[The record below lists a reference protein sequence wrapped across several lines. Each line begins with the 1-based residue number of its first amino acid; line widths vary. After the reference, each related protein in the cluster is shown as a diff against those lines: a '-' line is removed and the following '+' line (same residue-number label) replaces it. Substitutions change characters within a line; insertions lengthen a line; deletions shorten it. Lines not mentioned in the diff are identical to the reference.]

1 LRMSKKS
8 CIFARKNDMKLLLT
22 ILTVLSSFM
31 ANLETK
37 TLQSAFT
44 VTVAE
49 EVNAPMNY
57 PGEIIMQGKKFRL
70 EMMDIEAAYDG
81 KTMYMYSAQTD
92 ELTLS
97 NPTEQELV
105 EANPLLYAKA
115 LVPVC
120 NVTERTTQDGT
131 QTIVTLTPKDQSI
144 GINRFVLKVR
154 NSDLMPLSV
163 EIKEGKKTSTLKLKE
178 PKYVGSHQPSVFSI
192 QGDKDTYVNDMRF

>member
-1 LRMSKKS
+1 MTK
-8 CIFARKNDMKLLLT
+8 LLT
-22 ILTVLSSFM
+22 ILTILSSFLT
-31 ANLETK
+31 NLEQK
-37 TLQSAFT
+37 TLKSAFT
-44 VTVAE
+44 ATVAE

-57 PGEIIMQGKKFRL
+57 PGEIIMQGNKFRL
-70 EMMDIEAAYDG
+70 EMFDIEAAYDG

-115 LVPVC
+115 LVGVC
-120 NVTERTTQDGT
+120 NITERATQDGS

-163 EIKEGKKTSTLKLKE
+163 EIKEGKKTSTLKMKE
-178 PKYVGSHQPSVFSI
+178 PKFVQGAKEAYVITPE
-192 QGDKDTYVNDMRF
+192 KDTYVNDMRL